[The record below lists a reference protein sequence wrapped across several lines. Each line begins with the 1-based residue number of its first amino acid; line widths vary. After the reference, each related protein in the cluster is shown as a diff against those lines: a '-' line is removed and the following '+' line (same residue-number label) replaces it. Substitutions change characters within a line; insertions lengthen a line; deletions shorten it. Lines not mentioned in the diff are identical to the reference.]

1 MLGIAQIGKF
11 YFIFRVESLN
21 LLQHLEWVVFDWLL
35 QSCLDDFFVNDIDDE
50 IEVFFNFLLLLLDY
64 FLFGVVF

>member
-35 QSCLDDFFVNDIDDE
+35 QSCLDDFFVNNIDDE
-50 IEVFFNFLLLLLDY
+50 IEIFFNFLLLLLDY
-64 FLFGVVF
+64 FLFGMVF

>member
-1 MLGIAQIGKF
+1 LLGIAQIGKF
-11 YFIFRVESLN
+11 YFIFCVESLN

-50 IEVFFNFLLLLLDY
+50 IEVFFNSLLLLLDY
-64 FLFGVVF
+64 FLFGMVF